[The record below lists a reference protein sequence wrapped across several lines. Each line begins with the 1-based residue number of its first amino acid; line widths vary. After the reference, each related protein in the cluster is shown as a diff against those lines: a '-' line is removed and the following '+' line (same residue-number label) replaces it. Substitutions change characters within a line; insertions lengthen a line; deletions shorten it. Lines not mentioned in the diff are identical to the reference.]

1 MTDVSLDSEA
11 LGQLSRDQKVLLDCI
26 DSLRSLGVGKLVN
39 LPQIIV
45 VGDQSS
51 GKSSVLEAISRVRF
65 PVKGGLCTR
74 FATELVLRK
83 KPKEE
88 LVVKIRANNPDR
100 QPDFNER
107 RFSKDDLPAI
117 IEEAKKLMG
126 VGDDASSFSEDTL
139 RVEVSGPDL
148 EPLTLVDLPGFYH
161 AGTSDQ
167 SPEGISTVLRLVERY
182 MKQKNSII
190 LAVVSAKNEIVQQKV
205 LGEVQKHDPMRER
218 TMGIVTKPDTLTP
231 GSLEEEKYVQLA
243 KNQETSHIF
252 KHGWHV
258 LRNRDGQESDERNA
272 GAERT
277 SNESRDN
284 AEKKF
289 FDSGVWA
296 NYSSNNKGVGSL
308 RHKLSKVLTK
318 HIHLSLPGVIEDIEN
333 KLEAQQERLQSLG
346 KARSNMLEIRQYL
359 VDIAERLRDL
369 TRIAVRGT
377 YDGKFFTDLH
387 MNDFEQGQVLS
398 DQRKLRAVIRNL
410 NRAFD
415 TVISVRGS
423 MMRIVGHDDIQF
435 GNEQDRSVSES
446 LRGWVDQFQVEEPVP
461 ISWTDLKA
469 RLELQASNNQGTQ
482 FPGSSNDRL
491 ALELFR
497 EQSQRW
503 KDIAKTY
510 IELAIDA
517 AKAFVELILQHV
529 ILADENTRDAIFAEY
544 VVPFFDE
551 RSSAL
556 EEKLDELLIHYQ
568 EGDAVCLE
576 EEFRL
581 RLSFQTK
588 PRLGN
593 QVQQLLLSDR
603 PDSVGEITAADVKEA
618 IANVS
623 DAQVSEF
630 GLEGVFDMMITYYEM
645 SLRTFTDNVIIL
657 AVENCLISK
666 MSTLFT
672 PMMVLGMDDETLS
685 RLAAESSEIRCE
697 RSDLQNDIAVLKSGL
712 AICKKYQPRK
722 STPFQV
728 TPIRSATHSTPT
740 TRDAQKPLFT
750 TQSDLATVAAPK
762 DSKFTPVP
770 NSFLGTAASNSV
782 GSNPLK
788 LGDSSDANPKTE
800 AKSDEKEI
808 LSIGRGILGSSWS
821 GFDSKKGFM
830 GSDKTDGL
838 SGRSIFAT
846 GPTAFSASVGNA
858 SGGMS
863 VTDSNSDNKAV
874 WAPTQQPFGTYAKG
888 GGTAGSGLKIEPE
901 DKANIT
907 TPRSALG
914 SDSSAVSTTW
924 DSTAK
929 RKDPPAPVPE
939 SYWLPT
945 DQTGEHGVQESI
957 RHICA
962 SSAHK
967 GYSPEELRLRCL
979 NGVLL
984 L

>member
-88 LVVKIRANNPDR
+88 LVVKIRASNPDR

-107 RFSKDDLPAI
+107 RFSKHDLPEI
-117 IEEAKKLMG
+117 IEQAKKLMG
-126 VGDDASSFSEDTL
+126 IGDDASSFSEDTL

-205 LGEVQKHDPMRER
+205 LGEVQRHDPLRER

-243 KNQETSHIF
+243 KNQESSHIF

-346 KARSNMLEIRQYL
+346 KARSNTLEIRQYL
-359 VDIAERLRDL
+359 VDIAERVRDL

-387 MNDFEQGQVLS
+387 MNDLEQGQISS

-423 MMRIVGHDDIQF
+423 KMRIVGNDDIQF
-435 GNEQDRSVSES
+435 GNEQDRTVSES
-446 LRGWVDQFQVEEPVP
+446 LRGWVDQFQVEEPVTV
-461 ISWTDLKA
+461 SWTDLRA

-482 FPGSSNDRL
+482 FPGSANDRL

-603 PDSVGEITAADVKEA
+603 PNSVGEITAADVKEA
-618 IANVS
+618 IANAP
-623 DAQVSEF
+623 DGQVSEF

-645 SLRTFTDNVIIL
+645 SLRTFTDNVMIL

-697 RSDLQNDIAVLKSGL
+697 RSDLENDIAVLKSGL

-722 STPFQV
+722 STGYSDTFGNPEYSHDTRCAETSF
-728 TPIRSATHSTPT
+728 HS
-740 TRDAQKPLFT
+740 
-750 TQSDLATVAAPK
+750 
-762 DSKFTPVP
+762 
-770 NSFLGTAASNSV
+770 
-782 GSNPLK
+782 
-788 LGDSSDANPKTE
+788 
-800 AKSDEKEI
+800 
-808 LSIGRGILGSSWS
+808 
-821 GFDSKKGFM
+821 
-830 GSDKTDGL
+830 
-838 SGRSIFAT
+838 
-846 GPTAFSASVGNA
+846 
-858 SGGMS
+858 
-863 VTDSNSDNKAV
+863 
-874 WAPTQQPFGTYAKG
+874 
-888 GGTAGSGLKIEPE
+888 
-901 DKANIT
+901 
-907 TPRSALG
+907 
-914 SDSSAVSTTW
+914 
-924 DSTAK
+924 AK
-929 RKDPPAPVPE
+929 RFIGCC
-939 SYWLPT
+939 ST
-945 DQTGEHGVQESI
+945 
-957 RHICA
+957 
-962 SSAHK
+962 
-967 GYSPEELRLRCL
+967 
-979 NGVLL
+979 
-984 L
+984 

>member
-88 LVVKIRANNPDR
+88 LVVKIRASNPDR

-117 IEEAKKLMG
+117 IEQAKKLMG

-190 LAVVSAKNEIVQQKV
+190 LAVVSAKNEIVHQMV
-205 LGEVQKHDPMRER
+205 LDEVQKHDPMRER

-231 GSLEEEKYVQLA
+231 GSVEEEKYVQLA
-243 KNQETSHIF
+243 KNQESSHIF

-346 KARSNMLEIRQYL
+346 KARSNTFEIRQYL
-359 VDIAERLRDL
+359 VDIAERVRDL

-387 MNDFEQGQVLS
+387 MDDLEQGQISS

-423 MMRIVGHDDIQF
+423 KMRIVGNDDIQF
-435 GNEQDRSVSES
+435 GNEQDRTVSES
-446 LRGWVDQFQVEEPVP
+446 LRGWVDQFQVEEPVTV
-461 ISWTDLKA
+461 SWTDLRA

-482 FPGSSNDRL
+482 FPGSANDRL

-556 EEKLDELLIHYQ
+556 DEKLDELLIHYQ

-588 PRLGN
+588 PRLAN

-618 IANVS
+618 IANAP
-623 DAQVSEF
+623 DGQVSEF

-645 SLRTFTDNVIIL
+645 SLRTFTDNVMIL

-685 RLAAESSEIRCE
+685 RLAAETSDIQCE
-697 RSDLQNDIAVLKSGL
+697 RSDLENDIAVLKSGL
-712 AICKKYQPRK
+712 AICKKNQPRK
-722 STPFQV
+722 ST
-728 TPIRSATHSTPT
+728 R
-740 TRDAQKPLFT
+740 
-750 TQSDLATVAAPK
+750 
-762 DSKFTPVP
+762 
-770 NSFLGTAASNSV
+770 
-782 GSNPLK
+782 
-788 LGDSSDANPKTE
+788 
-800 AKSDEKEI
+800 
-808 LSIGRGILGSSWS
+808 
-821 GFDSKKGFM
+821 
-830 GSDKTDGL
+830 
-838 SGRSIFAT
+838 
-846 GPTAFSASVGNA
+846 
-858 SGGMS
+858 
-863 VTDSNSDNKAV
+863 
-874 WAPTQQPFGTYAKG
+874 
-888 GGTAGSGLKIEPE
+888 
-901 DKANIT
+901 
-907 TPRSALG
+907 
-914 SDSSAVSTTW
+914 
-924 DSTAK
+924 
-929 RKDPPAPVPE
+929 
-939 SYWLPT
+939 
-945 DQTGEHGVQESI
+945 
-957 RHICA
+957 
-962 SSAHK
+962 
-967 GYSPEELRLRCL
+967 
-979 NGVLL
+979 
-984 L
+984 

>member
-88 LVVKIRANNPDR
+88 LVVKIRASNPDR

-107 RFSKDDLPAI
+107 RFSKHDLPEI
-117 IEEAKKLMG
+117 IEQAKKLMG
-126 VGDDASSFSEDTL
+126 IGDDASSFSEDTL

-205 LGEVQKHDPMRER
+205 LGEVQRHDPLRER

-243 KNQETSHIF
+243 KNQESSHIF

-346 KARSNMLEIRQYL
+346 KARSNTLEIRQYL
-359 VDIAERLRDL
+359 VDIAERVRDL

-387 MNDFEQGQVLS
+387 MNDLEQGQISS

-423 MMRIVGHDDIQF
+423 KMRIVGNDDIQF
-435 GNEQDRSVSES
+435 GNEQDRTVSES
-446 LRGWVDQFQVEEPVP
+446 LRGWVDQFQVEEPVTV
-461 ISWTDLKA
+461 SWTDLRA

-482 FPGSSNDRL
+482 FPGSANDRL

-603 PDSVGEITAADVKEA
+603 PNSVGEITAADVKEA
-618 IANVS
+618 IANAP
-623 DAQVSEF
+623 DGQVSEF
-630 GLEGVFDMMITYYEM
+630 GLEGVFDMMITYYE
-645 SLRTFTDNVIIL
+645 V
-657 AVENCLISK
+657 
-666 MSTLFT
+666 
-672 PMMVLGMDDETLS
+672 
-685 RLAAESSEIRCE
+685 
-697 RSDLQNDIAVLKSGL
+697 
-712 AICKKYQPRK
+712 
-722 STPFQV
+722 
-728 TPIRSATHSTPT
+728 
-740 TRDAQKPLFT
+740 
-750 TQSDLATVAAPK
+750 
-762 DSKFTPVP
+762 
-770 NSFLGTAASNSV
+770 
-782 GSNPLK
+782 
-788 LGDSSDANPKTE
+788 
-800 AKSDEKEI
+800 
-808 LSIGRGILGSSWS
+808 
-821 GFDSKKGFM
+821 
-830 GSDKTDGL
+830 
-838 SGRSIFAT
+838 
-846 GPTAFSASVGNA
+846 
-858 SGGMS
+858 
-863 VTDSNSDNKAV
+863 
-874 WAPTQQPFGTYAKG
+874 
-888 GGTAGSGLKIEPE
+888 
-901 DKANIT
+901 
-907 TPRSALG
+907 
-914 SDSSAVSTTW
+914 
-924 DSTAK
+924 
-929 RKDPPAPVPE
+929 
-939 SYWLPT
+939 
-945 DQTGEHGVQESI
+945 
-957 RHICA
+957 
-962 SSAHK
+962 
-967 GYSPEELRLRCL
+967 
-979 NGVLL
+979 
-984 L
+984 